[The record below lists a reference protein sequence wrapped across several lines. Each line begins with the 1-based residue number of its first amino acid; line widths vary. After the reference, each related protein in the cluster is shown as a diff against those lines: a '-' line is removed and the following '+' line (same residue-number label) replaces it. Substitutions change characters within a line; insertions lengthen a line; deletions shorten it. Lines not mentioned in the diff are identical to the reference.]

1 MAQPPYV
8 PHAAGA
14 TARHYSSPPQRLGG
28 WRAERPGEVADG
40 PLPAGEGFGHQGP
53 DQGYAL
59 RLAKRFV
66 PHLALQA
73 GEKTGDV
80 VAGCVAVALKRASLF
95 GRAPVAEDLQVAFD
109 HWGYL
114 DAGTPIEV
122 VASRRALFAGAGGH
136 DGYPIRCRIAEEAS
150 PEALGCPAAP

>member
-8 PHAAGA
+8 PHAPGR
-14 TARHYSSPPQRLGG
+14 TVRHYTSPPQRGG
-28 WRAERPGEVADG
+28 WRAERPGELPEG

-59 RLAKRFV
+59 RLARRFA
-66 PHLALQA
+66 PRLALQA
-73 GEKTGDV
+73 GEKAGDV

-95 GRAPVAEDLQVAFD
+95 GRAPVVERP
-109 HWGYL
+109 
-114 DAGTPIEV
+114 AGGLRPLGLPGRRHPASRS
-122 VASRRALFAGAGGH
+122 VASRRELFAGAGGH
-136 DGYPIRCRIAEEAS
+136 DGYPVRCRIAEEAS

>member
-8 PHAAGA
+8 PLAAGA
-14 TARHYSSPPQRLGG
+14 AARHYTSPPQRRGG
-28 WRAERPGEVADG
+28 WRAERPGEPAEG
-40 PLPAGEGFGHQGP
+40 PLPAGAGFGHQGP

-66 PHLALQA
+66 PQLALKV
-73 GEKTGDV
+73 GENPGDV
-80 VAGCVAVALKRASLF
+80 VAGCVAVAMKRASLF
-95 GRAPVAEDLQVAFD
+95 GRAPVAADLQAAFD

-114 DAGTPIEV
+114 DAEAPLEV

-136 DGYPIRCRIAEEAS
+136 DGYPVRCRIAQEVS
-150 PEALGCPAAP
+150 PEALGYTAAP